1 MQATVILELTANGR
15 RRHRG
20 SDAIWSEGWVMLRK
34 FNVSMIVLAAV
45 LAAAF
50 NPPDAAA
57 RTRNAAAAAA
67 ATQGTDKP
75 APDTAE
81 PKADKQKR
89 LDDCVAIWDKGT
101 HMTKEQWRRTC
112 KNSLEDLPGL

>member
-1 MQATVILELTANGR
+1 MPR
-15 RRHRG
+15 R
-20 SDAIWSEGWVMLRK
+20 
-34 FNVSMIVLAAV
+34 FNVSVIVLAAA
-45 LAAAF
+45 LAATF
-50 NPPDAAA
+50 SSNDAIA
-57 RTRNAAAAAA
+57 RMRDAAAAAA

-81 PKADKQKR
+81 ATAYKQKR
-89 LDDCVAIWDKGT
+89 FDDCIAIWDKGT

>member
-1 MQATVILELTANGR
+1 
-15 RRHRG
+15 
-20 SDAIWSEGWVMLRK
+20 MLSK

-50 NPPDAAA
+50 NPPGAAA

-67 ATQGTDKP
+67 ATQDTDKP
-75 APDTAE
+75 APDSA
-81 PKADKQKR
+81 
-89 LDDCVAIWDKGT
+89 
-101 HMTKEQWRRTC
+101 KEQWRRTC

>member
-1 MQATVILELTANGR
+1 MQ
-15 RRHRG
+15 
-20 SDAIWSEGWVMLRK
+20 IWYEGWVMLRK
-34 FNVSMIVLAAV
+34 FYVSTIVLAAV
-45 LAAAF
+45 LTAAF

-57 RTRNAAAAAA
+57 RARNAAAAAA
-67 ATQGTDKP
+67 ATQDTDKP

-81 PKADKQKR
+81 AKAYKQKR
-89 LDDCVAIWDKGT
+89 FEDCVAIWDKGT